1 MSIEE
6 TLLRFE
12 KKYMFLYEIEVN
24 GFPVYTCF
32 RDRVNLLLSGD
43 EVEKKIEFEDEKGR
57 VYPKRIWDSLLKFR
71 KFKKSKTLIFT
82 SSMFRRDYGR
92 NLAAEYLMEKYPEAF
107 VFEWPSRTDAYDI
120 AYFQDPKKD
129 RYCPIDFYVL
139 AYKIY
144 SRIHRKEE
152 SILEG
157 KCRER
162 LIDYFSKKSIVED
175 IVEKRVIEMLI
186 QEMPKSYAATAISQ
200 QLFRKLFR
208 KYQNL
213 EYAIDFWGSGRENII
228 PVLLGEFEAV
238 ELQHGIITEFHPG
251 YIYPPKANEKC
262 ERFFA
267 RTLLLYGEATKKLLM
282 QKSVFTEE
290 QIEVI
295 GNPRILKYKKE
306 FGESSENRKYILF
319 TSQPFEQDV
328 KGAGYYSEMI
338 PILQSIQEQL
348 KTDEKWNKYSLAI
361 KLHPRENNGIKKK
374 YEEKIPGCKVFDNA
388 TQLYELLGKSF
399 LHMTANSTTLY
410 EAALFDTPTVLVPFQ
425 DYKPKEV
432 FGFDVKITQGKLPE
446 ELIDEKNYEEYLIYL
461 KNETLKYM

>member
-43 EVEKKIEFEDEKGR
+43 ETEKKVEYENEKGQI
-57 VYPKRIWDSLLKFR
+57 YPKRIWDSLLKFR
-71 KFKKSKTLIFT
+71 KLKKSKTLIFT

-92 NLAAEYLMEKYPEAF
+92 NLAAEYLIEKYPDAV
-107 VFEWPSRTDAYDI
+107 VFEWPSRTDAYDV

-129 RYCPIDFYVL
+129 RYCPIDFYIL

-144 SRIHRKEE
+144 SRLHRKEE
-152 SILEG
+152 TIMEE
-157 KCRER
+157 KCRKR
-162 LIDYFSKKSIVED
+162 LAEYFQKVNNIED
-175 IVEKRVIEMLI
+175 GVEKQIIEMLI
-186 QEMPKSYAATAISQ
+186 LEMPKSYASTAISQ

-208 KYQNL
+208 NYKSI

-228 PVLLGEFEAV
+228 PVLQGEFEAV

-251 YIYPPKANEKC
+251 YIYPKGANQKC
-262 ERFFA
+262 KRFFD
-267 RTLLLYGEATKKLLM
+267 RTMLLYGEATKKLLIE
-282 QKSVFTEE
+282 KSVFTEE

-295 GNPRILKYKKE
+295 GNPRILTYKQE
-306 FGESSENRKYILF
+306 FGESNEKRQYILF

-328 KGAGYYSEMI
+328 KGAEYYNEMI
-338 PILQSIQEQL
+338 PILQSIQRQL
-348 KTDEKWNKYSLAI
+348 TTDEKWKKYRLAI
-361 KLHPRENNGIKKK
+361 KLHPRENNGIKNK
-374 YEEKIPGCKVFDNA
+374 YEESIPECKVFDNA

-410 EAALFDTPTVLVPFQ
+410 EAALFDTPTVLVPYQ
-425 DYKPKEV
+425 GYQPEEIY
-432 FGFDVKITQGKLPE
+432 GFNVKVISNKLPD
-446 ELIDEKNYEEYLIYL
+446 ELVDMKEYKNYTEYL
-461 KNETLKYM
+461 KNQTLNYM

>member
-43 EVEKKIEFEDEKGR
+43 ETEKKVEYENEKGQI
-57 VYPKRIWDSLLKFR
+57 YPKRIWDSLLKFR
-71 KFKKSKTLIFT
+71 KLKKSKTLIFT

-92 NLAAEYLMEKYPEAF
+92 NLAAEYLIEKYPDAV
-107 VFEWPSRTDAYDI
+107 VFEWPSRTDAYDV

-129 RYCPIDFYVL
+129 RYCPIDLYIL

-144 SRIHRKEE
+144 SRLHRKEE
-152 SILEG
+152 TIMEE
-157 KCRER
+157 KCRKR
-162 LIDYFSKKSIVED
+162 LAEYFQKVNNIED
-175 IVEKRVIEMLI
+175 GVEKQIIEMLI
-186 QEMPKSYAATAISQ
+186 LEMPKSYASTAISQ

-208 KYQNL
+208 SYKNI

-228 PVLLGEFEAV
+228 PVLQGEFEAV

-251 YIYPPKANEKC
+251 YIYPKGANQKC
-262 ERFFA
+262 KRFFD
-267 RTLLLYGEATKKLLM
+267 RTMLLYGEATKKLLIE
-282 QKSVFTEE
+282 KSVFTEE

-295 GNPRILKYKKE
+295 GNPRILKYRQE
-306 FGESSENRKYILF
+306 FGESNEKRQYILF

-328 KGAGYYSEMI
+328 KGVAYYNEMI
-338 PILQSIQEQL
+338 PILQSIQRQL
-348 KTDEKWNKYSLAI
+348 TTDEKWKKYRLAI
-361 KLHPRENNGIKKK
+361 KLHPRENNGIKNK
-374 YEEKIPGCKVFDNA
+374 YEESIPECKVFDNA

-410 EAALFDTPTVLVPFQ
+410 EAALFDTPTVLVPYQ
-425 DYKPKEV
+425 GYQPEEV
-432 FGFDVKITQGKLPE
+432 YGFNVKVISNKLPD
-446 ELIDEKNYEEYLIYL
+446 ELVDMKEYKNYTEYL
-461 KNETLKYM
+461 KNQTLNYM

>member
-43 EVEKKIEFEDEKGR
+43 ATEKKVEYENEKGQI
-57 VYPKRIWDSLLKFR
+57 YPKRIWDSLLKFR

-82 SSMFRRDYGR
+82 SAMFRRDYGR
-92 NLAAEYLMEKYPEAF
+92 NLAAEYLMGKYPDAV

-120 AYFQDPKKD
+120 AYFQDSKKD
-129 RYCPIDFYVL
+129 RYCPIDCYIL

-144 SRIHRKEE
+144 SRLHRKEE
-152 SILEG
+152 TILEE
-157 KCRER
+157 KCRKR
-162 LIDYFSKKSIVED
+162 LVDYFEKGNNVED
-175 IVEKRVIEMLI
+175 EAEKRIINMLI
-186 QEMPKSYAATAISQ
+186 QEMPKSYASTVISQ

-208 KYQNL
+208 KYNNI

-228 PVLLGEFEAV
+228 PVLPGKFESI

-262 ERFFA
+262 KRFFA
-267 RTLLLYGEATKKLLM
+267 RTLLLYGEATKKLLT
-282 QKSVFTEE
+282 QKSVFTEKQVE
-290 QIEVI
+290 II
-295 GNPRILKYKKE
+295 GNPRILKYKQE
-306 FGESSENRKYILF
+306 FGDCSEKRQYILF

-328 KGAGYYSEMI
+328 KGAEYYSEMI
-338 PILQSIQEQL
+338 PILQSIQKQL
-348 KTDEKWNKYSLAI
+348 NADEKWKKYSLAI
-361 KLHPRENNGIKKK
+361 KLHPRENNGIKNK
-374 YEEKIPGCKVFDNA
+374 YEDSIPGCKVFDNA

-425 DYKPKEV
+425 GYKPKEI

>member
-12 KKYMFLYEIEVN
+12 RKYMFLYEIEVN

-43 EVEKKIEFEDEKGR
+43 ETEKKVEYENEKGR
-57 VYPKRIWDSLLKFR
+57 VYPKRILDSFLKLK
-71 KFKKSKTLIFT
+71 KFKKAKTLIFT
-82 SSMFRRDYGR
+82 STMFRRDYGR
-92 NLAAEYLMEKYPEAF
+92 NLAAEYLMEKYPESVA
-107 VFEWPSRTDAYDI
+107 FEWPSRTDAYDI

-139 AYKIY
+139 VYKIY
-144 SRIHRKEE
+144 SYIHRKEE

-157 KCRER
+157 KCRQR
-162 LIDYFSKKSIVED
+162 LIDYFSKESIVED
-175 IVEKRVIEMLI
+175 TAEKRVIQMLI
-186 QEMPKSYAATAISQ
+186 QEMPKSYASTAISQ

-208 KYQNL
+208 KYKSI

-228 PVLLGEFEAV
+228 PVLPGKFEAI

-251 YIYPPKANEKC
+251 YIYPPKANKKC
-262 ERFFA
+262 QRFFA

-290 QIEVI
+290 HIEVI
-295 GNPRILKYKKE
+295 GNPRIIKYKKE
-306 FGESSENRKYILF
+306 FGESGENRKYILF
-319 TSQPFEQDV
+319 TSQPFEQDI
-328 KGAGYYSEMI
+328 KGVGYYSKMI

-348 KTDEKWNKYSLAI
+348 KADEKWNKYSLII

-374 YEEKIPGCKVFDNA
+374 YEEKIPGCKVFDNT

-432 FGFDVKITQGKLPE
+432 FGFDVKITKGKLPE
-446 ELIDEKNYEEYLIYL
+446 ELIDEKNYEEYLLYL

>member
-92 NLAAEYLMEKYPEAF
+92 NLAAEYLMEKYPESV

-139 AYKIY
+139 AHKIY

-228 PVLLGEFEAV
+228 PVLPGEFEAV

-282 QKSVFTEE
+282 QKSVFKKE

-348 KTDEKWNKYSLAI
+348 KTDEKWNKYSLVI

-374 YEEKIPGCKVFDNA
+374 YEENIPGCVVFDNA
-388 TQLYELLGKSF
+388 TQLYELLGKSY
-399 LHMTANSTTLY
+399 LHMTATSTTLY
-410 EAALFDTPTVLVPFQ
+410 EAALFDTPTVLIPYQ
-425 DYKPKEV
+425 GYKAEDI
-432 FGFDVKITQGKLPE
+432 FGFNVIKIKNRLPDDLTVME
-446 ELIDEKNYEEYLIYL
+446 KYKNYLDYL
-461 KNETLKYM
+461 KKQTLNYM